1 VRAAAGAIATTSVAE
16 AADPAAAGSQMLT
29 RSSGNAPDGCSINA
43 GLVSLYK
50 KYTEVGTPVME

>member
-1 VRAAAGAIATTSVAE
+1 IATTSVAE